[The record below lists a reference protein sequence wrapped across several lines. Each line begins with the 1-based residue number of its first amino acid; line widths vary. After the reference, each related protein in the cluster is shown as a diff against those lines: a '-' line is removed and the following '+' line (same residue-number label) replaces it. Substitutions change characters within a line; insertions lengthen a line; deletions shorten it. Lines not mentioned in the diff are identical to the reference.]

1 MSRVENRMHP
11 LTGELLGGSKPSKAN
26 RPEIFQLNPTP
37 AKRHAAI
44 KATYDAA
51 RDSDEFKNYWV
62 NADALDADSA
72 NSRAV
77 RQKLVTRSRYEV
89 GSNGYTDGIVQ
100 THANYL
106 VGIGPSLRM
115 ESGTEGFNRAVEFA
129 WRTWTK
135 ATLFRRKLWALAH
148 AKVQDGE
155 GIAVVRNNPRVNH
168 PVQLDLIPIETEQCQ
183 TPMLPYSV
191 DGYIDGIRFDEF
203 GNPEWYDILKYH
215 PGGQVTHNMASV
227 YGEPERVPS
236 RFIVH
241 WFKLRRPGQHRGVPE
256 LKSTL
261 NVGASS
267 RRWREATVAAAETA
281 ADISVLLKTS
291 FTPNEVDE
299 VAPMSTIEFNKR
311 MMTALPAGWEGGQMK
326 AEHPNATYESFHT
339 AQINEQARPLNM
351 PLNIAKSDSSG
362 YNYASGRLDH
372 QTYFSAIDVDRE
384 DANDLVLDKLFSLW
398 WYEAVYAYGWNAN
411 PDSPPP
417 HSWNWPEH
425 PVADRVSEAQAND
438 IELKNGSTDLPQI
451 HADKGGDFNDSIV
464 RMAESYGVDETR
476 MREALF
482 FSILNAQNQQAGMM
496 QAQNQANSQGANAN
510 G

>member
-1 MSRVENRMHP
+1 MGVTMRIHP
-11 LTGELLGGSKPSKAN
+11 LTGESIGAVAAKQAV
-26 RPEIFQLNPTP
+26 RPQLYQMQGTP
-37 AKRHAAI
+37 AKRHADI

-51 RDSDEFKNYWV
+51 RDSDEFKNYWA

-72 NSRAV
+72 NSRTV
-77 RQKLVTRSRYEV
+77 RHKLVTRSRYEV

-115 ESGTEGFNRAVEFA
+115 ESGTEGFNRAVEYA
-129 WRTWTK
+129 WKTWSK
-135 ATLFRRKLWALAH
+135 ATLFRRKLWAMAH

-155 GIAVVRNNPRVNH
+155 AIAVVRNNPRVNH
-168 PVQLDLIPIETEQCQ
+168 PVQIDVVPIETEQCQ

-191 DGYIDGIRFDEF
+191 DGYIDGIKFDEF
-203 GNPEWYDILKYH
+203 GNPEYYDILRYH
-215 PGGQVTHNMASV
+215 PGGQVTHNMAGI
-227 YGEPERVPS
+227 YGQPEQVPA
-236 RFIVH
+236 RFILH
-241 WFKLRRPGQHRGVPE
+241 WFKQRRPGQHRGIPE
-256 LKSTL
+256 MKSTL

-267 RRWREATVAAAETA
+267 RRWREATVGSAETA
-281 ADISVLLKTS
+281 AEFSMFIKTA
-291 FTPNEVDE
+291 FQPEEVDQ
-299 VAPMSTIEFNKR
+299 VASMSTLDIQKR
-311 MMTALPAGWEGGQMK
+311 MMTALPMGWDPFQMK
-326 AEHPNATYESFHT
+326 AEHPNASYEAFHT

-384 DANDLVLDKLFSLW
+384 DGNDLVLDQLFSLW
-398 WYEAVYAYGWNAN
+398 WFEAVYAYGWNSGPN
-411 PDSPPP
+411 SPPP

-451 HADKGGDFNDSIV
+451 HANKGGDFNDTIT
-464 RMAESYGVDETR
+464 RMAESYGVDEAKLK
-476 MREALF
+476 EALF
-482 FSILNAQNQQAGMM
+482 NSIFNAQNQQAGMK
-496 QAQNQANSQGANAN
+496 QVEAQLANSKGSTAN